1 MLDPP
6 GLEVQLHRS
15 YTALRAGNHA
25 YAITGFR
32 NFIKRYPRH
41 DYADNAQY
49 WLGEA
54 FYDRKDYDKALA
66 EFRRV
71 VTRYPRGNKVPD
83 ALLKI
88 GYSYTSLKQLS
99 KARSAFKQIVTVYP
113 KGRPAEL
120 ASAQLAKLSKTQ

>member
-1 MLDPP
+1 MKEQQAYQSAFNL
-6 GLEVQLHRS
+6 LK
-15 YTALRAGNHA
+15 AGRYDQA
-25 YAITGFR
+25 AKSFR
-32 NFIKRYPRH
+32 QFLSDYPTSKF
-41 DYADNAQY
+41 ADNAQY

-54 FYDRKDYDKALA
+54 YYDRKLYEKALV

-88 GYSYTSLKQLS
+88 GYSYTSLKQLG
-99 KARSAFKQIVTVYP
+99 KARQAFKQLKTVYP

-120 ASAQLAKLSKTQ
+120 ASAQLAKLKQAN